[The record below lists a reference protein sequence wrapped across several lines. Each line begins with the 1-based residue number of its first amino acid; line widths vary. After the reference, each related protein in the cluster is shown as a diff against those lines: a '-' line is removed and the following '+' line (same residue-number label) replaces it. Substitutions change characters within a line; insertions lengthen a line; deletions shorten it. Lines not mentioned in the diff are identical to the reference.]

1 MFTTTLS
8 KFQLA
13 DIDILSILIK
23 HNMLIICICIV
34 IPFIVPLY
42 ICSCSPEM
50 EDNKSLSMYF
60 GLTVETEGEVCLA
73 AGQVPR
79 PGEDVGGL
87 PHPGTARTNEE

>member
-1 MFTTTLS
+1 
-8 KFQLA
+8 
-13 DIDILSILIK
+13 
-23 HNMLIICICIV
+23 
-34 IPFIVPLY
+34 
-42 ICSCSPEM
+42 M

-87 PHPGTARTNEE
+87 PHPGTARTNEEWRPEEEARQGTQENQKGDTTGF